1 MSMFE
6 TGHSS
11 GAVSLSGLVAGVGSV
26 SCPDPGL
33 DLTDLTELVCRGGWP
48 AGLQRSLPDA
58 QRGVRDYLDEIRR
71 ADIHTVDGVRR
82 DPIRVGAVLAA
93 LARNV
98 ATEVTQP
105 TLAADAAGISPSGR
119 PRTET
124 VSCSASAWSPRCS
137 STRSSSAASSSP
149 RPWCCSAAATG
160 GYPPRSTVCSHI
172 WTWRARSSA
181 APSPSCRKPDGPCRR
196 TCPLP
201 RVARHGSPVGRPGCR
216 GRRRGATASQPG
228 R

>member
-1 MSMFE
+1 MK
-6 TGHSS
+6 
-11 GAVSLSGLVAGVGSV
+11 SL

-33 DLTDLTELVCRGGWP
+33 DLADLTELVCRGGWP
-48 AGLQRSLPDA
+48 AGLQRSLSDA

-105 TLAADAAGISPSGR
+105 TVAADAAGGSPGGR

-124 VSCSASAWSPRCS
+124 VSDYLNALARLFLIEPQPAWAVHLRSKSRCAQRLNSTS
-137 STRSSSAASSSP
+137 STLLL
-149 RPWCCSAAATG
+149 
-160 GYPPRSTVCSHI
+160 
-172 WTWRARSSA
+172 
-181 APSPSCRKPDGPCRR
+181 PSP
-196 TCPLP
+196 
-201 RVARHGSPVGRPGCR
+201 H
-216 GRRRGATASQPG
+216 
-228 R
+228 